1 MAAPAERR
9 ARTHRPGTAADAR
22 PRGECGDRQRAAAA
36 GDGDRQEEPRR
47 GLRARRDGGDVEAA
61 PGRRKPRRRT
71 PGPDPGRHQRRA
83 GRRSARPRRA
93 SAERSPTCCWT
104 QIARSGSAML
114 PSSGSE
120 SASSPT
126 GTWHSG
132 PSCWRRCRR
141 DERPGRVGRPSVRDD
156 AHDRDPD
163 RGWLRADLSPGAQ
176 LGEARADAR
185 SGTVPPTPGNRAL
198 GRRRRSDVG
207 GAFEHIANAA
217 RIPSRRASA
226 IGLDSEAG
234 SAVLRRVL
242 MPESVATAGGGL
254 TCDAQVGSDS

>member
-1 MAAPAERR
+1 MSDLAAW
-9 ARTHRPGTAADAR
+9 
-22 PRGECGDRQRAAAA
+22 
-36 GDGDRQEEPRR
+36 
-47 GLRARRDGGDVEAA
+47 
-61 PGRRKPRRRT
+61 
-71 PGPDPGRHQRRA
+71 A
-83 GRRSARPRRA
+83 GRVFAMTLTTVTRI
-93 SAERSPTCCWT
+93 EG
-104 QIARSGSAML
+104 GSAQT
-114 PSSGSE
+114 S
-120 SASSPT
+120 
-126 GTWHSG
+126 
-132 PSCWRRCRR
+132 
-141 DERPGRVGRPSVRDD
+141 RP
-156 AHDRDPD
+156 
-163 RGWLRADLSPGAQ
+163 AQ

-242 MPESVATAGGGL
+242 MPELVATAGGGL